1 MSETEAHRH
10 APRGPIKTRDNL
22 SDDHPLS
29 QKCHAQSKRTGKQC
43 GQWAIPGGR
52 VCKWHGGAA
61 PQVIAKAE
69 ARLEMHYPK
78 AVRVAGELLDRP
90 EFPTVQAQMVR
101 FIVEHKD
108 GKPTERVDANVNMHV
123 SVVEVLQQRHAR
135 VVKSLE
141 KMASANGLE
150 TNVSAG

>member
-1 MSETEAHRH
+1 MSETPRRH
-10 APRGPIKTRDNL
+10 APRGPIKTRDPL
-22 SDDHPLS
+22 SGEHPLS
-29 QKCHAQSKRTGKQC
+29 QKCSAHSKRTGKQC

-69 ARLEMHYPK
+69 ERLEMHYPK

-90 EFPTVQAQMVR
+90 EFPTVQAQMVK

-108 GKPTERVDANVNMHV
+108 GRATERLDANVNLQV
-123 SVVEVLQQRHAR
+123 NIVDVLRQRHERA
-135 VVKSLE
+135 KSLG
-141 KMASANGLE
+141 KMAPSHGPE
-150 TNVSAG
+150 THVSAG